1 MKHTLKTLVVT
12 IALLFSTPAW
22 AEWEITLEGKEGE
35 TIHVGYEPTLNEN
48 GNILYY
54 VLYEFIDKDTGSK
67 SFSEVL
73 YYKGHCHS
81 FATQAV
87 GSTPLSHH
95 KINGE
100 IRYLTIYESLLF
112 RPKPKSLE
120 AIILREV
127 CDKFYKK
134 RENIKE

>member
-1 MKHTLKTLVVT
+1 MSIKILTFT

-22 AEWEITLEGKEGE
+22 AKWEIMVAGKEGD
-35 TIHVGYEPTLNEN
+35 TFHVGFEPTLNEY
-48 GNILYY
+48 GNVIYY
-54 VLYEFIDKDTGSK
+54 VLHEFIDKDTGSK

-73 YYKGHCHS
+73 YYEGNCHA

-87 GSTPLSHH
+87 GSTPLSYH
-95 KINGE
+95 KINGK
-100 IRYLTIYESLLF
+100 IGYHTIYDSLLF
-112 RPKPKSLE
+112 RPKPNSLE
-120 AIILREV
+120 AIILKKV

>member
-1 MKHTLKTLVVT
+1 MKPLLII
-12 IALLFSTPAW
+12 IAVLFSTPAW
-22 AEWEITLEGKEGE
+22 AEWEIMVEGKGGD
-35 TIHVGYEPTLNEN
+35 TIRVGFEPTLNEY

-54 VLYEFIDKDTGSK
+54 VLHEFIDKDTGSK

-87 GSTPLSHH
+87 GATPLSHH
-95 KINGE
+95 KIDGK
-100 IRYLTIYESLLF
+100 IGYRSIYESLLF
-112 RPKPKSLE
+112 IPKPNTIE
-120 AIILREV
+120 AIILKEV

-134 RENIKE
+134 RKNIKE